1 MWKRIIVLVAVIS
14 LPLIPI
20 AVLVRHSSSGSSG
33 IAERA
38 AQLPALTGAQL
49 RALSGG
55 EAVLIEGTVDAQT
68 PILNQGF
75 VAYERQSSM
84 VDNDLGRYWH
94 LDDQVTPPLWIVLA
108 DGERVQVFNSTYQL
122 RHVESTPK
130 FPGGASDGLMRYI
143 GLQVGE
149 RVTAMGT
156 FVAESGGLTLR
167 ALVVAGGSRAEWLAD
182 EQGVSPATLDGVIF
196 AGVALSVVAL
206 AVWWLAWHKPH
217 EAMPAGV

>member
-1 MWKRIIVLVAVIS
+1 MWKRLIVLVAVIS

-20 AVLVRHSSSGSSG
+20 TILVRHSSSGPSG
-33 IAERA
+33 ITERA
-38 AQLPALTGAQL
+38 AQLPSLTGTQL
-49 RALSGG
+49 RALSSG
-55 EAVLIEGTVDAQT
+55 EAVLIEGTIDAQT
-68 PILNQGF
+68 PILDQGF
-75 VAYERQSSM
+75 VAYEQQSSM

-94 LDDQVTPPLWIVLA
+94 TDDQVTPPLWIVLA
-108 DGERVQVFNSTYQL
+108 DGERVQVFNNTYQL
-122 RHVESTPK
+122 RHVESTPE
-130 FPGGASDGLMRYI
+130 FPGGASDGLRRYI

-156 FVAESGGLTLR
+156 FVAEAGGLALR
-167 ALVVAGGSRAEWLAD
+167 ASVVAGGSRVEWLAD
-182 EQGVSPATLDGVIF
+182 EQGIGPATLDGVIF